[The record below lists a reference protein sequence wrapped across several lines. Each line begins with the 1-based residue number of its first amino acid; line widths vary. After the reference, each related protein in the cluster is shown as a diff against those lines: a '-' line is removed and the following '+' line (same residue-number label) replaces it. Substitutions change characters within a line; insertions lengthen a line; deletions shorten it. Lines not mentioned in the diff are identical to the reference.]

1 MRLPPTVVRTAL
13 WSLRRAVSVVGYD
26 IVPLP
31 KSTDP
36 RSKIQTMKVLPKLDK
51 DSGVPIPSRALRSFP
66 TSEGHR
72 VFLAYSDI
80 RARILNLDGSQFDFV
95 LFDRDDEGIQ
105 SLLLSYINVSRI
117 ANYLTYIDFLKTCNI
132 SLDGRKCLDLGTAF
146 GVFPHLI
153 SQVYKDSEVYGI
165 DVDETYISISR
176 ALFPDGNYASGK
188 LEELSA
194 STKYDTVFCTQT
206 LEHMIFPARS
216 VQSLLSLVSSGGHLI
231 LTVPDGRS
239 DLSPSAALRAG
250 SQSYIGHVNFWS
262 IESWASF
269 LSENFEFR
277 HAEVAITDRRTL
289 YACIQVS

>member
-1 MRLPPTVVRTAL
+1 M
-13 WSLRRAVSVVGYD
+13 
-26 IVPLP
+26 
-31 KSTDP
+31 
-36 RSKIQTMKVLPKLDK
+36 
-51 DSGVPIPSRALRSFP
+51 
-66 TSEGHR
+66 SEGRR
-72 VFLAYSDI
+72 VFSAYDDI
-80 RARILNLDGSQFDFV
+80 RTRILNLDGSKFAFI
-95 LFDRDDEGIQ
+95 LFDRRKESIQ
-105 SLLLSYINVSRI
+105 STLLLYINVSRV
-117 ANYLTYIDFLKTCNI
+117 ANYLTYIDFLDACNI

-176 ALFPDGNYASGK
+176 ALFPDGNYSSGK
-188 LEELSA
+188 LEELSE
-194 STKYDTVFCTQT
+194 STKYDTIFCTQT
-206 LEHMIFPARS
+206 IEHMTFPVRS
-216 VQSLLSLVSSGGHLI
+216 IQILLSLVSSGGHLI

-250 SQSYIGHVNFWS
+250 CQSYIGHVNFWS

-289 YACIQVS
+289 YACIHVN